1 MFSKPTAPVEPAPAV
16 VHDVSPVPLVV
27 LELSLTAPV
36 EWAAFLGDRGMS
48 IVIDD
53 IGRPS
58 VSRSDA
64 RQLLDEQREAEAR
77 NREVMERRE
86 QQFIQQDRI
95 RRASM
100 PTGIPAGLIPDNL
113 RPTEALMLAGEGSGP
128 RAKSVHEQ
136 LLERELGSGESL
148 VFQSFSPDES

>member
-1 MFSKPTAPVEPAPAV
+1 
-16 VHDVSPVPLVV
+16 
-27 LELSLTAPV
+27 
-36 EWAAFLGDRGMS
+36 MS
-48 IVIDD
+48 IIIDD